1 MPPVFLFGVRTMKTP
16 PQMGWLLV
24 GVGSHLAAM
33 VVVGFVL
40 GYALDFWLETRP
52 LLMFIFGCLGF
63 VGGILKAHKM
73 LSRWG

>member
-1 MPPVFLFGVRTMKTP
+1 MPPVFLFCVHVMKTP

-40 GYALDFWLETRP
+40 GYALDAWLETRP

-63 VGGILKAHKM
+63 VGGILKAHQM